1 MISATVRRI
10 LVNTSAL
17 TGASLWRIVVS
28 FVLQLLV
35 ARRLGLESL
44 GHYTVAMAFLNVSQ
58 VLSEVG
64 LPLWLVRRLANAAQ
78 YRRAGYALALRTQIG
93 AALLVGLGLA
103 ALTAALPYA
112 ADLRVA
118 LLWVA
123 ASLPFFAV
131 MSATESL
138 FQAGERLEL
147 VLAVEVVTNLVILG
161 LSISV
166 LQQGAPRGFPVADL
180 LEMVFVA
187 QILAAILAVLLL
199 GRSRLLAAP
208 QQPLPGRAG
217 LLPAGVSPFFGLSL
231 TDVLLQ
237 RLDIL
242 LLSLVGAG
250 APWARLVGVYS
261 AAYALVRVIVKLLQ
275 SVWRGLYPT
284 LARLHQQEAAQGDRL
299 TRFALRW
306 GGVVCVAGAA
316 LGSAIGLPL
325 TRLVYGVAAAEVATV
340 WAWLVWSAP
349 LFFMELYATTR
360 LLVMGRARAGL
371 LVSTLHV
378 GLMAVLL
385 PGMAVWGGAVAAAW
399 ANLLAQ
405 GAAAALGMVL
415 VWRRGNR

>member
-10 LVNTSAL
+10 LVNTGAL
-17 TGASLWRIVVS
+17 TGASLWRIAVS

-35 ARRLGLESL
+35 ARSLGLESL

-64 LPLWLVRRLANAAQ
+64 LPLWLVRRLANAAHH
-78 YRRAGYALALRTQIG
+78 RRAGYVLALRTQIG
-93 AALLVGLGLA
+93 AALLVGVGLA

-166 LQQGAPRGFPVADL
+166 LQQGAPRGFPVAGL

-187 QILAAILAVLLL
+187 QILAAILAVMLL

-231 TDVLLQ
+231 TDVFLQ

-242 LLSLVGAG
+242 LLSLVGD
-250 APWARLVGVYS
+250 ARLVGVYS

-284 LARLHQQEAAQGDRL
+284 LARLHQQETAQGDRL
-299 TRFALRW
+299 TRLALRW

-316 LGSAIGLPL
+316 LGSAVGLPL
-325 TRLVYGVAAAEVATV
+325 TRLVYGVADGEVATV

-349 LFFMELYATTR
+349 LFFVELYATTR

-371 LVSTLHV
+371 FVSTLHV
-378 GLMAVLL
+378 ALMAALL
-385 PGMAVWGGAVAAAW
+385 PGLAAWGGAVAAAW
-399 ANLLAQ
+399 AILLAQ
-405 GAAAALGMVL
+405 GAAAGLGLVL